1 MVNENALNWIV
12 IKDLFNKTEHA
23 NQRHISMLWGRGGV
37 AFVSIEINISVIF
50 LLHVAIIEIEKLWKK
65 INEKLNLILVDGHL
79 YEILLLQIY

>member
-1 MVNENALNWIV
+1 
-12 IKDLFNKTEHA
+12 
-23 NQRHISMLWGRGGV
+23 MLWGRGGV

-50 LLHVAIIEIEKLWKK
+50 LLHVAIIEIEKLWKM